1 MTNFRRNKKHVKRN
15 AIVDK
20 TVAKKEK
27 GMRGK
32 ARNRKQRTH
41 CKLSFTILLE
51 LFKVILKIIKN
62 FMIRDF
68 HVAQKIK

>member
-1 MTNFRRNKKHVKRN
+1 VKRN

-27 GMRGK
+27 GMREK

-41 CKLSFTILLE
+41 CKLSFTILE
-51 LFKVILKIIKN
+51 LFKFYDKRFSCCTKNKIEIDSP
-62 FMIRDF
+62 R
-68 HVAQKIK
+68 